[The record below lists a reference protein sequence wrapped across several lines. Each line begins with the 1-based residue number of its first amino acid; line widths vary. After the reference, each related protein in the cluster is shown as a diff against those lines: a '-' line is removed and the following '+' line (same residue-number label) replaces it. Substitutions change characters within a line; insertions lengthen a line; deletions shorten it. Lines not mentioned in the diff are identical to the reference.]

1 MPDLKKQLI
10 FLDTKNLWRQAVV
23 VSIVCLIV
31 FIVLLFSYISSKEIK
46 WLRACIGL
54 LFALVAVWFFM
65 YHHVKFFQENPY
77 LILDEIG
84 LKIQSKH
91 QTIFIEW
98 QNVQMIDGGF
108 NAPCIIET
116 KDNQWHKLNQPLL
129 NGRQNLDI
137 ILLLKRYAE
146 YYGAIKFIH

>member
-1 MPDLKKQLI
+1 MVACVYWCI
-10 FLDTKNLWRQAVV
+10 
-23 VSIVCLIV
+23 I
-31 FIVLLFSYISSKEIK
+31 
-46 WLRACIGL
+46 CIGGGMV
-54 LFALVAVWFFM
+54 FYVPSCEI
-65 YHHVKFFQENPY
+65 FQENPY

-116 KDNQWHKLNQPLL
+116 KDNQWYELNQPLL

-146 YYGAIKFIH
+146 YYGTIKFIH